1 MPRCCRNSRRDGW
14 WHDPAQSEKLR
25 AALDAALRAL
35 SDAAALARSR
45 IDPVARFHLGN
56 GARLERINWLGNTAP
71 RGIQESFGIMVNY
84 LYDHDS
90 IEDNH
95 EAFVRDGTIVR
106 SPDVDALLATDRIA
120 ALASGA
126 TERRSHGD
134 TTSKF
139 GAGAI
144 CARCNQTSHD
154 HHRRRDIMM
163 MNRRTFSTAL
173 LAGAAASLI
182 STRGMAA
189 NAAPAKARNV
199 VLVHG
204 LFADGSCW
212 SEVIARLQAA
222 GLNATAVQ
230 NPLTTLPEAVASA
243 ERVLARQDGP
253 TVLVGHSFSGMIVTE
268 AGVHPNVS
276 ALVYVAARAPDAGED
291 YTALA
296 KTYPTPPAS
305 AGIVFDGDEGR
316 LSEAAFLRDF
326 AGDLPEAK
334 AKVLYAV
341 QEPFHKALLAGKTTH
356 AAWRSKP
363 SFYAVSTEDRTI
375 NPDLERF
382 MAKRMGAK
390 TIEVKASHLSLISHP
405 DTITRLILEAAGQS

>member
-1 MPRCCRNSRRDGW
+1 
-14 WHDPAQSEKLR
+14 
-25 AALDAALRAL
+25 
-35 SDAAALARSR
+35 
-45 IDPVARFHLGN
+45 
-56 GARLERINWLGNTAP
+56 
-71 RGIQESFGIMVNY
+71 
-84 LYDHDS
+84 
-90 IEDNH
+90 
-95 EAFVRDGTIVR
+95 
-106 SPDVDALLATDRIA
+106 
-120 ALASGA
+120 
-126 TERRSHGD
+126 
-134 TTSKF
+134 
-139 GAGAI
+139 
-144 CARCNQTSHD
+144 
-154 HHRRRDIMM
+154 MM
-163 MNRRTFSTAL
+163 MNRRAFSAAL
-173 LAGAAASLI
+173 VAGAAATLLS
-182 STRGMAA
+182 SRGMAA
-189 NAAPAKARNV
+189 TSAPVKARNI
-199 VLVHG
+199 VLAHG

-212 SEVIARLQAA
+212 SEVITRLQAA

-230 NPLTTLPEAVASA
+230 NPLTTLPEAVAA
-243 ERVLARQDGP
+243 VTRVLDRQDGP
-253 TVLVGHSFSGMIVTE
+253 TVLVGHSFSGMLVTE

-341 QEPFHKALLAGKTTH
+341 QQPFQKALLSGKTTQ

-363 SFYAVSTEDRTI
+363 SWYAVSTEDRTI
-375 NPDLERF
+375 DPDLERF

-405 DTITRLILEAAGQS
+405 DEITRLILEAAGQNTD